1 MTGENAHRMLPVAS
15 ARQTW
20 SVARAAFGR
29 ARGAAAATVAVS
41 IAANLCA
48 LAAPWILG
56 MLVDA
61 VDQGQGAE
69 RIAVLAAAIAVS
81 AVAAGLL
88 NTVEVVL
95 IARVGETALAR
106 LREDVVERALRLP
119 APVLS
124 RLSSGDLL
132 SRVSDDVS
140 VVGEVVREKAPMVL
154 SSLITVVLALGG
166 MSALDWRLGLAGA
179 CALPVYVLSLRWY
192 LPRSAPLYAKERELM
207 GERAQALV
215 STLHGAETVH
225 AYRMHGERAALID
238 EKSNA
243 ARGAALRVFRKF
255 TLFAGGMNAAECV
268 GLSAIVAAG
277 FWLVG
282 AEAVTVGA
290 ATAAALIFHRLFG
303 PLGALMMT
311 FNDIQSA
318 GASLARMAGVTLLPE
333 PAAPADARRPA
344 DGGIELRGVGHRYD
358 GGPAVLDDVTLAVAP
373 GERVALV
380 GASGAGKTTLASA
393 VAGVI
398 EPAEGTVLL
407 GGVPLDRIDPDALRR
422 HKALVSQEAHVFAG
436 TLADN
441 VRLADPGAGDDRV
454 AAALETVGALG
465 WAEALPEGLGTV
477 VGEGG
482 ARLTAYQGQQLALAR
497 LVLADPAVAILD
509 EASAEAGSAGARD
522 LERAAQAA
530 VEGRTALVVA
540 HRLAQAVTADRIVV
554 LESGRVA
561 EQGTHDELVARGG
574 RYAELWSAWSGDG
587 DGGR

>member
-1 MTGENAHRMLPVAS
+1 MLPVAS

-20 SVARAAFGR
+20 AVARTAFGR
-29 ARGAAAATVAVS
+29 ARGAAAAALAVS
-41 IAANLCA
+41 VAANLCA

-61 VDQGQGAE
+61 VTQGRGAE
-69 RIAVLAAAIAVS
+69 RVGVLAGAIAVS

-88 NTVEVVL
+88 KSVEVVL
-95 IARVGETALAR
+95 VARVGETALAR

-119 APVLS
+119 APVLA
-124 RLSSGDLL
+124 RLSGGDLL
-132 SRVSDDVS
+132 SRVSDDVA
-140 VVGEVVREKAPMVL
+140 VVGDMVREKGPMVL

-166 MSALDWRLGLAGA
+166 MGALDWRLGLAGA
-179 CALPVYVLSLRWY
+179 CALPVYVIALRWY
-192 LPRSAPLYAKERELM
+192 LPRSAPLYAEERELL

-215 STLHGAETVH
+215 GTLHGAETVH

-238 EKSNA
+238 EKSDA
-243 ARGAALRVFRKF
+243 ARGAVLRVFRKF

-303 PLGALMMT
+303 PLGALMTT

-333 PAAPADARRPA
+333 AAAPADAERPA

-358 GGPAVLDDVTLAVAP
+358 GGPAVLDGVTLTVAP

-393 VAGVI
+393 VAGAI
-398 EPAEGTVLL
+398 DPAEGTVLL
-407 GGVPLDRIDPDALRR
+407 GGVPLDRIDPGALRR

-441 VRLADPGAGDDRV
+441 VRLAAPEAGADRV
-454 AAALETVGALG
+454 AAALETVGARG
-465 WAEALPEGLGTV
+465 WAEALPEGLDTV

-540 HRLAQAVTADRIVV
+540 HRLAQAVTADRIIV

-561 EQGTHDELVARGG
+561 EQGTHGELVARGG
-574 RYAELWSAWSGDG
+574 RYAELWSAWSGGG

>member
-1 MTGENAHRMLPVAS
+1 MTGESAHRMLPVAS

-20 SVARAAFGR
+20 AVARAAFGR
-29 ARGAAAATVAVS
+29 ARGAGAAALAVS
-41 IAANLCA
+41 VAANLCA

-61 VDQGQGAE
+61 VVQGRGAE
-69 RIAVLAAAIAVS
+69 RVGVLAAAIAVS

-88 NTVEVVL
+88 KTVEVVL
-95 IARVGETALAR
+95 VARVGETALAR

-124 RLSSGDLL
+124 RLSGGDLL
-132 SRVSDDVS
+132 SRVSDDVA
-140 VVGEVVREKAPMVL
+140 VVGDTVREKAPMVL

-166 MSALDWRLGLAGA
+166 MGALDWRLGLAGA
-179 CALPVYVLSLRWY
+179 CALPVYVIALRWY
-192 LPRSAPLYAKERELM
+192 LPRSAPLYAEERELL

-215 STLHGAETVH
+215 GTLHGAETVH

-238 EKSNA
+238 EKSDA
-243 ARGAALRVFRKF
+243 ARGAVLRVFRKF

-303 PLGALMMT
+303 PLGALMTT

-333 PAAPADARRPA
+333 AAAPADAERPA

-358 GGPAVLDDVTLAVAP
+358 GGPAVLDGVTLAVAP
-373 GERVALV
+373 GEQVALV

-393 VAGVI
+393 VAGAI
-398 EPAEGTVLL
+398 DPAEGTVLL
-407 GGVPLDRIDPDALRR
+407 GGVPLDRIDPGALRR

-441 VRLADPGAGDDRV
+441 VRLADPEAGPDRV
-454 AAALETVGALG
+454 AAALETVGARG
-465 WAEALPEGLGTV
+465 WAEALPEGLDTV

-574 RYAELWSAWSGDG
+574 RYAELWSAWSGG
-587 DGGR
+587 GNGGR